1 MVQVCCHGITVET
14 GSATQENRASVSSG
28 TQQYPL
34 LAVSSERGFPCQST
48 SPYRTFSENLGSS
61 SPFYDVFLGGSCGN
75 TVWRKEEVIPFLEK
89 RGISYFDPQK
99 SVWDQNMIGEED
111 VAKEN
116 SRLILFVIDPTT
128 INATSYLEIAHI
140 AARQVPK
147 MVVVF
152 LNQLLWQT
160 NGLPEDRS
168 DRKRVCETLD
178 DILTMHHV
186 PVLHTIKEALVYID
200 EAILGQK
207 TWSEAMANPLQR
219 LPFIM
224 LKGRRVFQ
232 QSAHKIAHAWQIVRN
247 GFSKWSGSKFVFI
260 VFLELLMVLAVHFSV
275 HNFPIVFIL
284 LPLIALDALL
294 AILVLLYYRYKA
306 SIASKQHACIMQQ
319 RVLVTKGSIAIPG
332 RSIVPCELQTSISAK
347 VIKSKKM
354 VTTSERQKRSFRSI
368 LQTLQVFKKGSLN
381 SPQERFCWNTR
392 SDVDLYLACSSTRES
407 DLAYMNKTAEKFFSK
422 KNWKAKF
429 EKDPFAE
436 SIRRMN
442 TISAARHII
451 YYFPTAESM
460 LSGMVEVAYMFGRMS
475 WRVTICLPPED
486 RRCLKTNSKDA
497 VLREEYRYR
506 NSCYKTAFLYL
517 QAMGKDKNCQI
528 FERLDDAL
536 QHAYSC
542 VSS

>member
-1 MVQVCCHGITVET
+1 MVQVCCHGIAVET
-14 GSATQENRASVSSG
+14 ESTTQENCVLASPG

-34 LAVSSERGFPCQST
+34 LAVSSGSGFSCQNI
-48 SPYRTFSENLGSS
+48 SPYRTFGKILESQT
-61 SPFYDVFLGGSCGN
+61 PFYDVFLGGSCGN

-140 AARQVPK
+140 AARQMPK

-152 LNQLLWQT
+152 LNQLLWQS

-186 PVLHTIKEALVYID
+186 PVLHTIKEALHYID

-247 GFSKWSGSKFVFI
+247 GFCRWSGSKFIFI

-306 SIASKQHACIMQQ
+306 SVASKQRAYIMQQ

-332 RSIVPCELQTSISAK
+332 RSVVPCELQTSVSAK
-347 VIKSKKM
+347 VTKFKKM
-354 VTTSERQKRSFRSI
+354 VAASDKQKRAP
-368 LQTLQVFKKGSLN
+368 KKGSQC
-381 SPQERFCWNTR
+381 SFHEKYCWKAR
-392 SDVDLYLACSSTRES
+392 SDTDLYLACSSTRES
-407 DLAYMNKTAEKFFSK
+407 DLAYMNKTAEKFFRQVYFK
-422 KNWKAKF
+422 KSWKVKF
-429 EKDPFAE
+429 EKDPSPE
-436 SIRRMN
+436 GSKRMN
-442 TISAARHII
+442 TMSSARHII

-460 LSGMVEVAYMFGRMS
+460 LSGMVEIAYMFGKVS

-486 RRCLKTNSKDA
+486 RRCIRTSSKDA
-497 VLREEYRYR
+497 RLKEEYQYR

-528 FERLDDAL
+528 FEKLDDAL

-542 VSS
+542 ISS